1 MVYATR
7 LGGARGQGLLLSIL
21 ISRARQGKGS
31 IKYLINKCSKKIL
44 SEMKDNQTDDFQLI
58 LEGDFLNTSAYIP
71 HNILIQLLNKRPRG
85 YFNFYMV
92 LSKPKEE
99 WKCSISRS

>member
-31 IKYLINKCSKKIL
+31 IKYLIHKCSNKIL
-44 SEMKDNQTDDFQLI
+44 SEMKDNQTDYFQLI
-58 LEGDFLNTSAYIP
+58 LGDFLNTSAYISQ
-71 HNILIQLLNKRPRG
+71 NILIQLLNKRPRV
-85 YFNFYMV
+85 YFNFSMV

-99 WKCSISRS
+99 WKCSVRRS